1 MIKRYRLII
10 GWAVLTGFAL
20 AFVGCAKVSLSTQCP
35 ASSTGVSFALQGSTV
50 GNQLLSML
58 SSGLATGGLIAG
70 ARLGAQAPTT
80 TATMSYEYVP
90 IFGSDSGSLTCVSP
104 PTTTTVVT
112 SPPASIVH

>member
-1 MIKRYRLII
+1 MKPITLIAALML
-10 GWAVLTGFAL
+10 GCAL
-20 AFVGCAKVSLSTQCP
+20 ALYSQGCAKVSLSTQCP
-35 ASSTGVSFALQGSTV
+35 ANSTGVSFALQGSTV

-70 ARLGAQAPTT
+70 ARLGAAAPTT

>member
-1 MIKRYRLII
+1 M

-20 AFVGCAKVSLSTQCP
+20 AFIGCAKVSLSTQCP
-35 ASSTGVSFALQGSTV
+35 ANSTGVSFALAGSTV

-70 ARLGAQAPTT
+70 ARVGAAEPAT
-80 TATMSYEYVP
+80 TATMSYEYIP
-90 IFGSDSGSLTCVSP
+90 IFGSDSGSLNCTAP

-112 SPPASIVH
+112 SPPAQILH

>member
-1 MIKRYRLII
+1 M

-20 AFVGCAKVSLSTQCP
+20 AFIGCAKVSLSTQCP
-35 ASSTGVSFALQGSTV
+35 ANSTGVSFALAGSTV

-70 ARLGAQAPTT
+70 ARVGAAEPAT
-80 TATMSYEYVP
+80 TATMSYDYLALWGP
-90 IFGSDSGSLTCVSP
+90 DSGSLSCTSP

-112 SPPASIVH
+112 SPPASIVR